1 MHLLPRA
8 AFAALL
14 LATTASAWADNAT
27 APGCGTAARQT
38 EAEGGGVGS
47 QNFATH
53 KTDSEAGGVG
63 SANLVTRKTEA
74 EGGGVS
80 SVNQPTKM
88 AAATPCR

>member
-8 AFAALL
+8 ALAVLL
-14 LATTASAWADNAT
+14 LGTTASAWADNAT
-27 APGCGTAARQT
+27 APGCGTAARQS
-38 EAEGGGVGS
+38 EAEGGGGS
-47 QNFATH
+47 QNFA
-53 KTDSEAGGVG
+53 
-63 SANLVTRKTEA
+63 TRKTEA

>member
-8 AFAALL
+8 ALAVLL
-14 LATTASAWADNAT
+14 LGTTASAWADNAT
-27 APGCGTAARQT
+27 APGCGAARQT

-47 QNFATH
+47 QNFATR

-63 SANLVTRKTEA
+63 SQNFATHKTEA

-88 AAATPCR
+88 AAAAPCR